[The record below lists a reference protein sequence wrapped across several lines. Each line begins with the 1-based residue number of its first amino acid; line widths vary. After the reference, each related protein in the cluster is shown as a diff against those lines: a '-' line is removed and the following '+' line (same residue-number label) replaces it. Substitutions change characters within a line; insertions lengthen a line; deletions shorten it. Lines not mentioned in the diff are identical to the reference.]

1 MPDLEQTFAR
11 LAQIGRELRTIAKD
25 LRALH
30 GGTADLATSGV
41 LHRLALVASE
51 TGDSISADVARY
63 SNVLA
68 VS

>member
-1 MPDLEQTFAR
+1 MPELEQTFAR

-25 LRALH
+25 LRVLH
-30 GGTADLATSGV
+30 GDSADLATSGV
-41 LHRLALVASE
+41 LRRLALVASE